1 MLHVFTKLECI
12 QATQLKCFNYEKVI
26 VARDK
31 QGGQREMIMT
41 IIFLKPSQALNDDR
55 ISLNKR
61 HTEEMTEN
69 ETYEK

>member
-1 MLHVFTKLECI
+1 
-12 QATQLKCFNYEKVI
+12 
-26 VARDK
+26 
-31 QGGQREMIMT
+31 MIMT